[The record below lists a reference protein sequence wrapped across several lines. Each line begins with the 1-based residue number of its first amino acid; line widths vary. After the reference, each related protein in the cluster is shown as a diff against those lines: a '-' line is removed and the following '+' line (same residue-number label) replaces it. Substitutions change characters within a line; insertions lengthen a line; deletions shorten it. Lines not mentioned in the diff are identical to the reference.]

1 MTATPVFESSINL
14 DDGSRHVDG
23 DSILSRVVRDRV
35 DGCSVLAK
43 CIVDAVTA
51 GSRVGKSDLGRA
63 VVCVRFLGARK
74 TDGTRDSEV
83 GMAAVIYSE
92 GDFDVLAEDGLGAV
106 VLAAGSRA
114 EPTATKAAARRRESQ
129 YLSAL
134 QKGECE
140 FCWSKSHL
148 RSTT

>member
-1 MTATPVFESSINL
+1 MAFIYSTFTLRLLRDVLHDRPAESALVDELDVLDDRDTCLRELNTNL

-35 DGCSVLAK
+35 DGCTVLAK

-74 TDGTRDSEV
+74 TDGTRDS
-83 GMAAVIYSE
+83 
-92 GDFDVLAEDGLGAV
+92 
-106 VLAAGSRA
+106 
-114 EPTATKAAARRRESQ
+114 
-129 YLSAL
+129 
-134 QKGECE
+134 
-140 FCWSKSHL
+140 
-148 RSTT
+148 